1 MYNELSVMNSYIKD
15 IARIPLLT
23 AEEEKELAVK
33 AASGDKN
40 AKTRLINANLRFV
53 INIAKQFAHRGMELE
68 DLVSEGNIGLIIAI
82 DHFDVNKGFR
92 FISYAVWWI
101 RQTILK
107 ALSEKTRPIRLPMNK
122 ADDLVRIEKARKMLG
137 SKLSEEEE
145 FTEVARMLNLESS
158 YVKEMVEISREMLS
172 LDAEI
177 NADGAVKSFGET
189 VEDCRYTAPEEAAVD
204 SCMKEDISKVLSS
217 LKPNEERVLRL
228 RYGLNGVKPMS
239 LKEVGKQFNLTRERI
254 RQIEQSAIKHMRV
267 PGKMSKLSAY
277 VA

>member
-1 MYNELSVMNSYIKD
+1 MYKEMSVMNTYIKE
-15 IARIPLLT
+15 IARIPLLSV
-23 AEEEKELAVK
+23 EEEKELAAK
-33 AASGDKN
+33 AAAGDKN
-40 AKTRLINANLRFV
+40 AKNKLINANLRFV

-68 DLVSEGNIGLIIAI
+68 DLISEGNIGLIIAI

-122 ADDLVRIEKARKMLG
+122 ADDLVRIEKARKMIV
-137 SKLSEEEE
+137 SKVSEEEE
-145 FTEVARMLNLESS
+145 YTEVARMLNLESS
-158 YVKEMVEISREMLS
+158 YVKEMLEISREMLS

-177 NADGAVKSFGET
+177 SSEGSVKSFGET
-189 VEDCRYTAPEEAAVD
+189 VEDKRYLAPEEAALD
-204 SCMKEDISKVLSS
+204 SCMKEDISKVLST

-239 LKEVGKQFNLTRERI
+239 LKEVGKHFNLTRERI
-254 RQIEQSAIKHMRV
+254 RQIEKSAINHMRL
-267 PGKMSKLSAY
+267 PGKMSKLSSY

>member
-1 MYNELSVMNSYIKD
+1 MYNELSIMNSYIKD

-33 AASGDKN
+33 AASGDKA
-40 AKTRLINANLRFV
+40 AKNKLINANLRFV
-53 INIAKQFAHRGMELE
+53 INIAKQFIHRGMELE
-68 DLVSEGNIGLIIAI
+68 DLVSEGNVGLIIAV
-82 DHFDVNKGFR
+82 DHFDVSKGFR

-107 ALSEKTRPIRLPMNK
+107 ALSEKCRPIRLPMNK

-145 FTEVARMLNLESS
+145 FAEVARMLELDPS

-177 NADGAVKSFGET
+177 TTDGAVKSFGET
-189 VEDCRYTAPEEAAVD
+189 VEDKRYAAPEEEALN
-204 SCMKEDISKVLSS
+204 SCMKSDISKVLSS
-217 LKPNEERVLRL
+217 LKPNEERVLRM

-239 LKEVGKQFNLTRERI
+239 LKEVGKHFNLTRERI

-267 PGKMSKLSAY
+267 PGKLSKLSSY